1 VGEVGVSVL
10 GVSVLGVSVLG
21 GSDVDGTVVDGTVVE
36 PPRCGGTKDGTT
48 ACRAAAGTKAPGM
61 VDTAVG

>member
-1 VGEVGVSVL
+1 VGDAGVSVL